1 MFDPVCKMN
10 HFRTTEMY
18 KTFLNER
25 VTGERSIWEKMKKR
39 KMLTFKSSGKT
50 LKTKLEGK
58 VVELKEDRSLLQRIL
73 VISQKRPEIDLPN
86 LIGKYE
92 FSITPRS
99 LFSFDGKLLSCNDKS
114 SVMHAIEDRG
124 QNLLNI
130 DNTQHNIIESDVD
143 NAKVVILDGM
153 ALVNK
158 LALTR
163 DIKTCKDLK
172 ILFAEKLLMETDG
185 APEIRLVFDKY
196 IESSLKERTR
206 EKRTAGKS
214 TRYIITVSTSI
225 VGVPLK
231 QLLSDIQTKQ
241 DITVYFA
248 ENIISILQNMGKSF
262 VIVYETKSVTNIAGY
277 PNDLLNH
284 DQEEGD
290 TLLLLQA
297 KNVCDCN
304 PAANVVVV
312 SSDTDVFLLLIHFYP
327 QLCTNTIFRT
337 GTAANTREIDI
348 RKMYE
353 CLGKSHVETLL
364 GFHVFTACDQTIK
377 FFG

>member
-1 MFDPVCKMN
+1 M
-10 HFRTTEMY
+10 
-18 KTFLNER
+18 
-25 VTGERSIWEKMKKR
+25 
-39 KMLTFKSSGKT
+39 
-50 LKTKLEGK
+50 
-58 VVELKEDRSLLQRIL
+58 
-73 VISQKRPEIDLPN
+73 ISQKRPEIDLPN

-124 QNLLNI
+124 QNILNI

-143 NAKVVILDGM
+143 NVKVVILDGM

-158 LALTR
+158 LVLTR
-163 DIKTCKDLK
+163 DVETCKDLK

-185 APEIRLVFDKY
+185 APGIRLVFDRY

-214 TRYIITVSTSI
+214 TRYIIIDSTSV

-248 ENIISILQNMGKSF
+248 EHIISILQNMGKSF

-277 PNDLLNH
+277 PNEKL
-284 DQEEGD
+284 
-290 TLLLLQA
+290 
-297 KNVCDCN
+297 CN
-304 PAANVVVV
+304 CV
-312 SSDTDVFLLLIHFYP
+312 
-327 QLCTNTIFRT
+327 
-337 GTAANTREIDI
+337 
-348 RKMYE
+348 
-353 CLGKSHVETLL
+353 
-364 GFHVFTACDQTIK
+364 
-377 FFG
+377 

>member
-1 MFDPVCKMN
+1 MSLANVVYGK
-10 HFRTTEMY
+10 
-18 KTFLNER
+18 NE
-25 VTGERSIWEKMKKR
+25 KR
-39 KMLTFKSSGKT
+39 KMLPFKSSGKT

-58 VVELKEDRSLLQRIL
+58 VVELKEDRSLMQRIL
-73 VISQKRPEIDLPN
+73 MISQKRPEIDLPN

-99 LFSFDGKLLSCNDKS
+99 LFSFDGNSCKDKS

-158 LALTR
+158 LVLTR

-185 APEIRLVFDKY
+185 APEIRLVFDRY

-214 TRYIITVSTSI
+214 TRYIITD
-225 VGVPLK
+225 
-231 QLLSDIQTKQ
+231 LSM
-241 DITVYFA
+241 YA
-248 ENIISILQNMGKSF
+248 EI
-262 VIVYETKSVTNIAGY
+262 
-277 PNDLLNH
+277 
-284 DQEEGD
+284 
-290 TLLLLQA
+290 
-297 KNVCDCN
+297 
-304 PAANVVVV
+304 
-312 SSDTDVFLLLIHFYP
+312 
-327 QLCTNTIFRT
+327 
-337 GTAANTREIDI
+337 
-348 RKMYE
+348 
-353 CLGKSHVETLL
+353 
-364 GFHVFTACDQTIK
+364 
-377 FFG
+377 